1 MLFARALAFAASVTM
16 VAAPC
21 AAADL
26 NGPEVPGERR
36 SGASAGIY
44 FAVPFGGERSGRAQ
58 AGLRAGMNHEY
69 RDFTGRQVR
78 GSTINTLELRLLGE
92 RQPTLFVA
100 DMPVSGRENR
110 RNLMGGGPLGIAI
123 IGLALVGAYVIYEEL
138 DDDDEAVP
146 N

>member
-1 MLFARALAFAASVTM
+1 MLSARILAFAASATM

-26 NGPEVPGERR
+26 NGPEAAAERR

-78 GSTINTLELRLLGE
+78 GSTANTLELRLLGE

-100 DMPVSGRENR
+100 DMPVTGRENR
-110 RNLMGGGPLGIAI
+110 RNLMGGGPLGIAM
-123 IGLALVGAYVIYEEL
+123 IGLAIVGGYVIYEEL
-138 DDDDEAVP
+138 NGDDEDEP

>member
-1 MLFARALAFAASVTM
+1 MWFARALAFAASVTM

-26 NGPEVPGERR
+26 NGPEAAAERR
-36 SGASAGIY
+36 SGASAGVY
-44 FAVPFGGERSGRAQ
+44 LSVPFGGERSGRAQ
-58 AGLRAGMNHEY
+58 AGLRAGMHQEY
-69 RDFTGRQVR
+69 RDFTGRQFR
-78 GSTINTLELRLLGE
+78 STGVNTLELRLLGE

-100 DMPVSGRENR
+100 DMPVTGRENR

-123 IGLALVGAYVIYEEL
+123 IGLAIVGAYVIYEEL
-138 DDDDEAVP
+138 DDDEEDMP